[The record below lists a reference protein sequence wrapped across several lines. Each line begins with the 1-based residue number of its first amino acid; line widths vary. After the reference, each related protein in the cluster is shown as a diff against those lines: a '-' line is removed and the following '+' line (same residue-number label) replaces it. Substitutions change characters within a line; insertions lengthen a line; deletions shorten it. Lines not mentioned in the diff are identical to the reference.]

1 MSAHTEFNQ
10 ETTMQTETELKLT
23 LELLDTRRQLIE
35 AHAQIMHLQHRDIGG
50 QISEAKAKLE
60 ALQAEKERNAPA

>member
-1 MSAHTEFNQ
+1 MNTPTES
-10 ETTMQTETELKLT
+10 ELNLT

-35 AHAQIMHLQHRDIGG
+35 AHAQIMQFQHRDIGG
-50 QISEAKAKLE
+50 QIAEAKASLE